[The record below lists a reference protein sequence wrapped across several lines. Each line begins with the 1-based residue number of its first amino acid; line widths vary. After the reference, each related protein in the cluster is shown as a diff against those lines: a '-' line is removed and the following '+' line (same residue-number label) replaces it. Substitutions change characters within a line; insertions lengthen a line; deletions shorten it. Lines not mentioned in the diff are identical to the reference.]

1 MAGSSFQ
8 IITDIKATLKIGSD
22 IDKDFDFDL
31 PGLDPINDSGVLA
44 FVCSTAPDVIKPP
57 EGLKFHMTINDK
69 PEVHHTVS
77 QMEARTIHE
86 VIKPGSLKSQ
96 GNKLHIHLIEG
107 VGTLQIADLVI
118 WYRTGKLAPLP

>member
-8 IITDIKATLKIGSD
+8 IITDIKVTLKIGSD

-31 PGLDPINDSGVLA
+31 PGLDPINDSGILA
-44 FVCSTAPDVIKPP
+44 FVCSTTPDVIKPP

-69 PEVHHTVS
+69 PAVQQTVS
-77 QMEARTIHE
+77 QTEVRTIHE
-86 VIKPGSLKSQ
+86 VISPGRLKSQ